1 MSHPSAIAPYAQAA
15 AVVKADG
22 TILRAHGIQQV
33 IPKGSGN
40 YWIKVDSTVRLD
52 RSVPV
57 ATPSPGA
64 PWGSGALIEVL
75 SAEGMIRVL
84 IQTINGGNNAPF
96 HLVVP

>member
-1 MSHPSAIAPYAQAA
+1 MSHPSTIAPYAQAA

-33 IPKGSGN
+33 IPKGSGH
-40 YWIKVDSTVRLD
+40 YWIKVDSRVRLD

-57 ATPSPGA
+57 ATPSHGA
-64 PWGSGALIEVL
+64 PWGSSAFIDVL
-75 SAEGMIRVL
+75 STEGVIRVL
-84 IQTINGGNNAPF
+84 IQTINGGTNAPF

>member
-33 IPKGSGN
+33 ILKGSGN
-40 YWIKVDSTVRLD
+40 YWIKVDSRVRLD

-64 PWGSGALIEVL
+64 PWGSSALIEVL
-75 SAEGMIRVL
+75 SAEGAIRVQ
-84 IQTINGGNNAPF
+84 IGTMNGGNNAPF